1 MFTDLY
7 NVLFE
12 EEKFFGIK
20 LLKSER
26 FLPTWHLET
35 IEYFSLSSN
44 IFEVIRTKKNVII
57 CTHRVL
63 DFNKKKTITKNL
75 TLQRCVRL
83 WRCFLRNGSFLF
95 YILLEARLHK
105 THENKGAS
113 HMAQWDLFDVVNSV
127 ILKFPADD
135 L

>member
-35 IEYFSLSSN
+35 MEYFSLSSN
-44 IFEVIRTKKNVII
+44 IFEVIRTRKNVLLFLNSFSKELVLYFFDGDVII
-57 CTHRVL
+57 CTQRIL

-83 WRCFLRNGSFLF
+83 
-95 YILLEARLHK
+95 
-105 THENKGAS
+105 
-113 HMAQWDLFDVVNSV
+113 
-127 ILKFPADD
+127 
-135 L
+135 

>member
-1 MFTDLY
+1 MFPNLY

-35 IEYFSLSSN
+35 IDFSLTSK
-44 IFEVIRTKKNVII
+44 IFEVIRTRKNVLLFLHSFSKELVLYFFDGDVII
-57 CTHRVL
+57 CTQRVL

-83 WRCFLRNGSFLF
+83 
-95 YILLEARLHK
+95 
-105 THENKGAS
+105 
-113 HMAQWDLFDVVNSV
+113 
-127 ILKFPADD
+127 
-135 L
+135 